1 MTAVRDGRNKSQ
13 LCHWFEAFLNAL
25 QQTPN
30 FNGDPTSTGCIPEKR
45 KIYFREGGGGEFVL
59 KNRNT
64 FWPMRPKLT
73 QKGNGLNVYLRASR
87 HRCARGLFFHSLIGI
102 NISWGST
109 LGIIKIGTIVAKLS
123 IENWFPIEINN
134 LRMPAQTTVNYIG
147 YTWCS

>member
-1 MTAVRDGRNKSQ
+1 MPFNR
-13 LCHWFEAFLNAL
+13 L
-25 QQTPN
+25 QISMGKIGCTVN
-30 FNGDPTSTGCIPEKR
+30 PTSTGCIPEKR

-64 FWPMRPKLT
+64 FWPKRPKLT

-87 HRCARGLFFHSLIGI
+87 QFFHSLIGI

-123 IENWFPIEINN
+123 IEN
-134 LRMPAQTTVNYIG
+134 
-147 YTWCS
+147 